1 MVKSNL
7 INYSSFS
14 KSPIIA
20 ALDIG
25 SSKICCLIAKIDKN
39 ETLSII
45 GAGFQESKGLVSGVI
60 TDMIALENSIRNCVA
75 SAEKMASVRI
85 KNIIVGFSS
94 DNINIENLNI
104 EIDLKGAVIG
114 QRDLN
119 RAYNFLSE
127 KHDMGNRSILHVIP
141 FQYSID
147 GNKGV
152 KNPIGMIGDK
162 LGVEI
167 SIISSDS
174 NTLKNLENVV
184 KHCDLE
190 IDEIVYTP
198 YASGISLLSEEEK
211 ELGVALIDMGST
223 LTTVSIFYNG
233 SILYTKSIP
242 LGGNMVTNDVSRIF
256 SLSFANAE
264 RIKIINGQLIEEL
277 ENSLSTI
284 EVDTLGEENE
294 SIEITRKDLISVIKP
309 RIFEIVNTINDIII
323 DSKYNNIIANRFVI
337 TGGASQME
345 GLLDFTSKVFGK
357 KARLAKS
364 IQINALPENM
374 KSPSFSAISSMVK
387 YSITKNNDINMKLTK
402 KNNNSDSIYAYVQK
416 FKNWFIENF
425 WFN

>member
-14 KSPIIA
+14 KSSIVA

-284 EVDTLGEENE
+284 EVDTLGEDNE

-425 WFN
+425 

>member
-284 EVDTLGEENE
+284 EVDTLGEDNE
-294 SIEITRKDLISVIKP
+294 SIEITRRDLISVIKP

-425 WFN
+425 

>member
-1 MVKSNL
+1 MVKSSFL
-7 INYSSFS
+7 NYSYFS

-85 KNIIVGFSS
+85 KKIIVGFSTE
-94 DNINIENLNI
+94 NINIENLNI
-104 EIDLKGAVIG
+104 EIDLKGAVVG
-114 QRDLN
+114 QGDLD

-127 KHDMGNRSILHVIP
+127 KHNMGNRSILHVIP

-152 KNPIGMIGDK
+152 KSPIGMFGDK

-198 YASGISLLSEEEK
+198 YATGVSLLSQEEK

-223 LTTVSIFYNG
+223 LTSVSIFYNG
-233 SILYTKSIP
+233 SILYTKSTP
-242 LGGNMVTNDVSRIF
+242 LGGNMVTNDISRIF

-284 EVDTLGEENE
+284 EVDILGEENE
-294 SIEITRKDLISVIKP
+294 SIEITRRDLISVIKP
-309 RIFEIVNTINDIII
+309 RIYEIVNTINEIII
-323 DSKYNNIIANRFVI
+323 ESKYNNVIANRVVI
-337 TGGASQME
+337 TGGTSQME

-364 IQINALPENM
+364 KQINALPENM
-374 KSPSFSAISSMVK
+374 KSPSFSAISSLVI
-387 YSITKNNDINMKLTK
+387 YSITKTNDISLNLSK
-402 KNNNSDSIYAYVQK
+402 KNKNSNNIFAYLQK
-416 FKNWFIENF
+416 AKNWFIENF
-425 WFN
+425 

>member
-75 SAEKMASVRI
+75 RAEKMASVRI

-127 KHDMGNRSILHVIP
+127 KHNMGNRSILHVIP

-190 IDEIVYTP
+190 IDEIVYSP

-294 SIEITRKDLISVIKP
+294 SIEITRRDLISVIKP

-323 DSKYNNIIANRFVI
+323 DSKYNNIIANRVVI

-387 YSITKNNDINMKLTK
+387 YSITNNNDINMKLTK

-425 WFN
+425 

>member
-1 MVKSNL
+1 MVKSSFL
-7 INYSSFS
+7 NYSYFS

-85 KNIIVGFSS
+85 KKIIVGFSTE
-94 DNINIENLNI
+94 NINIENLNI
-104 EIDLKGAVIG
+104 EIDLKGAVVG
-114 QRDLN
+114 QGDLD

-127 KHDMGNRSILHVIP
+127 KHNMGNRSILHVIP

-152 KNPIGMIGDK
+152 KSPIGMFGDK

-167 SIISSDS
+167 SVISSDS

-198 YASGISLLSEEEK
+198 YATGISLLSQEEK

-223 LTTVSIFYNG
+223 LTSVSIFYNG

-242 LGGNMVTNDVSRIF
+242 LGGNMVTNDISRIF

-284 EVDTLGEENE
+284 EVDILGEENE
-294 SIEITRKDLISVIKP
+294 SIEITRRDLISVIKP
-309 RIFEIVNTINDIII
+309 RIYEIVNTINEIII
-323 DSKYNNIIANRFVI
+323 ESKYNNVIANRVVI
-337 TGGASQME
+337 TGGTSQME

-364 IQINALPENM
+364 KQINALPENM
-374 KSPSFSAISSMVK
+374 KSPSFSAISSLVI
-387 YSITKNNDINMKLTK
+387 YSVTKTNDISLNLSK
-402 KNNNSDSIYAYVQK
+402 KNKNSNNIFAYLQK
-416 FKNWFIENF
+416 AKNWFIENF
-425 WFN
+425 

>member
-1 MVKSNL
+1 MIKSNL
-7 INYSSFS
+7 LHYSSFS

-60 TDMIALENSIRNCVA
+60 TDMLALENSIRNCVA

-85 KNIIVGFSS
+85 KKIIVGFSS
-94 DNINIENLNI
+94 GNISIENLNI

-114 QRDLN
+114 QGDLN

-127 KHDMGNRSILHVIP
+127 KHNMGNRSILHVIP

-152 KNPIGMIGDK
+152 KSPIGMIGDK

-174 NTLKNLENVV
+174 NSLKNLENVV

-198 YASGISLLSEEEK
+198 YATGLSLLSEEEK

-242 LGGNMVTNDVSRIF
+242 LGGNMVTNDISRIF

-264 RIKIINGQLIEEL
+264 RIKIINGQLIKEL

-284 EVDTLGEENE
+284 EVDILGEENE
-294 SIEITRKDLISVIKP
+294 SIEITRRDLISVIKP
-309 RIFEIVNTINDIII
+309 RIYEIVNTINEIII
-323 DSKYNNIIANRFVI
+323 DSKYNNIIANRVVI
-337 TGGASQME
+337 TGGVSQME

-364 IQINALPENM
+364 KQINALPENM
-374 KSPSFSAISSMVK
+374 KSPSFSAISSMVR
-387 YSITKNNDINMKLTK
+387 YSITKNNDINVKLSK
-402 KNNNSDSIYAYVQK
+402 KNNNSDNIYAYVKK
-416 FKNWFIENF
+416 FKSWFIENF
-425 WFN
+425 

>member
-14 KSPIIA
+14 KSPLIA

-127 KHDMGNRSILHVIP
+127 KHNMGNRSILHVIP

-190 IDEIVYTP
+190 IDEIVYSP

-294 SIEITRKDLISVIKP
+294 SIEITRRDLISVIKP

-323 DSKYNNIIANRFVI
+323 DSKYNNIIANRVVI

-387 YSITKNNDINMKLTK
+387 YSITNNNDINMKLTK

-425 WFN
+425 

>member
-127 KHDMGNRSILHVIP
+127 KHNMGNRSILHVIP

-190 IDEIVYTP
+190 IDEIVYSP

-294 SIEITRKDLISVIKP
+294 SIEITRRDLISVIKP

-323 DSKYNNIIANRFVI
+323 DSKYNNIIANRVVI

-387 YSITKNNDINMKLTK
+387 YSITNNNDINMKLTK

-425 WFN
+425 

>member
-345 GLLDFTSKVFGK
+345 GLLDFTNKVFGK
-357 KARLAKS
+357 KARIAKS
-364 IQINALPENM
+364 IQIKALPENM

-425 WFN
+425 

>member
-14 KSPIIA
+14 KSPLIA

-174 NTLKNLENVV
+174 NTLTNLENVV

-294 SIEITRKDLISVIKP
+294 SIEITRRDLISVIKP

-323 DSKYNNIIANRFVI
+323 DSKYNNIIANRVVI

-387 YSITKNNDINMKLTK
+387 YSITNNNDINMKLTK

-425 WFN
+425 

>member
-127 KHDMGNRSILHVIP
+127 KHNMGNRSILHVIP

-284 EVDTLGEENE
+284 EVDTLGEDNE
-294 SIEITRKDLISVIKP
+294 SIEITRRDLISVIKP

-323 DSKYNNIIANRFVI
+323 DSKYNNIITNRVVI

-387 YSITKNNDINMKLTK
+387 YSITKNNDINVKLTK
-402 KNNNSDSIYAYVQK
+402 KNNNSDSIYAYMQK

-425 WFN
+425 

>member
-1 MVKSNL
+1 MIKSNL
-7 INYSSFS
+7 LHYSSFS

-60 TDMIALENSIRNCVA
+60 TDMLALENSIRNCVA

-85 KNIIVGFSS
+85 KKIIVGFSS
-94 DNINIENLNI
+94 GNISIENLNI

-114 QRDLN
+114 QGDLN

-127 KHDMGNRSILHVIP
+127 KHNMGNRSILHVIP

-152 KNPIGMIGDK
+152 KSPIGMIGDK

-174 NTLKNLENVV
+174 NSLKNLENVV

-198 YASGISLLSEEEK
+198 YATGLSLLSEEEK

-223 LTTVSIFYNG
+223 LTTVSIFYSG

-242 LGGNMVTNDVSRIF
+242 LGGNMVTNDISRIF

-284 EVDTLGEENE
+284 EVDILGEENE
-294 SIEITRKDLISVIKP
+294 SIEITRRDLISVIKP
-309 RIFEIVNTINDIII
+309 RIYEIVNTINEIII
-323 DSKYNNIIANRFVI
+323 DSKYNSIIANRVVI

-364 IQINALPENM
+364 KQINALPENM
-374 KSPSFSAISSMVK
+374 KSPSFSAISSIVN
-387 YSITKNNDINMKLTK
+387 YSITKNNDINVKLSK
-402 KNNNSDSIYAYVQK
+402 KNNNSDNIYAYVKK
-416 FKNWFIENF
+416 FKSWFIENF
-425 WFN
+425 

>member
-1 MVKSNL
+1 MVKSSFL
-7 INYSSFS
+7 NYSYFS

-85 KNIIVGFSS
+85 KKIIVGFSTE
-94 DNINIENLNI
+94 NINIENLNI
-104 EIDLKGAVIG
+104 EIDLKGAVVG
-114 QRDLN
+114 QGDLD

-127 KHDMGNRSILHVIP
+127 KHNMGNRSILHVIP

-152 KNPIGMIGDK
+152 KSPIGMFGDK

-198 YASGISLLSEEEK
+198 YATGVSLLSQEEK

-223 LTTVSIFYNG
+223 LTSVSIFYNG

-242 LGGNMVTNDVSRIF
+242 LGGNMVTNDISRIF

-284 EVDTLGEENE
+284 EVDILGEENE
-294 SIEITRKDLISVIKP
+294 SIEITRRDLISVIKP
-309 RIFEIVNTINDIII
+309 RIYEIVNTINEIII
-323 DSKYNNIIANRFVI
+323 ESKYNNVIANRVVI
-337 TGGASQME
+337 TGGTSQME

-364 IQINALPENM
+364 KQINALPENM
-374 KSPSFSAISSMVK
+374 KSPSFSAITSLVI
-387 YSITKNNDINMKLTK
+387 YSITKTNDISLNLLK
-402 KNNNSDSIYAYVQK
+402 KNKNSNNIFAYLQK
-416 FKNWFIENF
+416 AKNWFIENF
-425 WFN
+425 

>member
-1 MVKSNL
+1 MVKSSFL
-7 INYSSFS
+7 NYSYFS

-85 KNIIVGFSS
+85 KKIIVGFSTE
-94 DNINIENLNI
+94 NINIENLNI
-104 EIDLKGAVIG
+104 EIDLKGAVVG
-114 QRDLN
+114 QGDLD

-127 KHDMGNRSILHVIP
+127 KHNMGNRSILHVIP

-152 KNPIGMIGDK
+152 KSPIGMFGDK

-294 SIEITRKDLISVIKP
+294 SIEITRRDLISVIKP

-323 DSKYNNIIANRFVI
+323 DSKYNNIIANRVVI

-374 KSPSFSAISSMVK
+374 KSPSFSAISSMVR
-387 YSITKNNDINMKLTK
+387 YSITKNNDINMKLIK

-425 WFN
+425 

>member
-127 KHDMGNRSILHVIP
+127 KHNMGNRSILHVIP

-174 NTLKNLENVV
+174 NTLTNLENVV

-284 EVDTLGEENE
+284 EVDTLGEDNE

-323 DSKYNNIIANRFVI
+323 DSKYNNIIANRVVI

-387 YSITKNNDINMKLTK
+387 YSITNNNDINMKLTK

-425 WFN
+425 

>member
-284 EVDTLGEENE
+284 EVDTLGEDNE

-323 DSKYNNIIANRFVI
+323 DSKYNNIIANRVVI

-374 KSPSFSAISSMVK
+374 KSPSFSAISSMVR

-425 WFN
+425 

>member
-1 MVKSNL
+1 MIKSNL

-14 KSPIIA
+14 KSPVIA

-60 TDMIALENSIRNCVA
+60 TDMLALENSIRNCVA

-85 KNIIVGFSS
+85 KKIIVGFSS
-94 DNINIENLNI
+94 GNISIENLNI

-114 QRDLN
+114 QGDLN

-127 KHDMGNRSILHVIP
+127 KHNMGNRSILHVIP

-152 KNPIGMIGDK
+152 KSPIGMIGDK

-174 NTLKNLENVV
+174 NSLKNLENVV

-198 YASGISLLSEEEK
+198 YATGLSLLSEEEK

-223 LTTVSIFYNG
+223 LTTVSIFYSG

-242 LGGNMVTNDVSRIF
+242 LGGNMVTNDISRIF

-284 EVDTLGEENE
+284 EVDILGEENE
-294 SIEITRKDLISVIKP
+294 SIEITRRDLISVIKP
-309 RIFEIVNTINDIII
+309 RIYEIVNTINEIII
-323 DSKYNNIIANRFVI
+323 DSKYNNIIANRVVI
-337 TGGASQME
+337 TGGVSQME

-364 IQINALPENM
+364 KQINALPENM
-374 KSPSFSAISSMVK
+374 KSPSFSAISSIVN
-387 YSITKNNDINMKLTK
+387 YSITKNNDINVKLSK
-402 KNNNSDSIYAYVQK
+402 KNNNSDNIYAYVKK
-416 FKNWFIENF
+416 FKSWFIENF
-425 WFN
+425 

>member
-1 MVKSNL
+1 MVKSSFL
-7 INYSSFS
+7 NYSYFS

-85 KNIIVGFSS
+85 KKIIVGFSTE
-94 DNINIENLNI
+94 NINIENLNI
-104 EIDLKGAVIG
+104 EIDLKGAVVG
-114 QRDLN
+114 QGDLD

-127 KHDMGNRSILHVIP
+127 KHNMGNRSILHVIP

-152 KNPIGMIGDK
+152 KSPIGMFGDK

-198 YASGISLLSEEEK
+198 YATGISLLSQEEK

-223 LTTVSIFYNG
+223 LTSVSIFYNG

-242 LGGNMVTNDVSRIF
+242 LGGNMVTNDISRIF

-284 EVDTLGEENE
+284 EVDILGEENE
-294 SIEITRKDLISVIKP
+294 SIEITRRDLISVIKP
-309 RIFEIVNTINDIII
+309 RIYEIVNTINEIII
-323 DSKYNNIIANRFVI
+323 ESKYNNVIANRVVI
-337 TGGASQME
+337 TGGTSQME

-364 IQINALPENM
+364 KQINALPENM
-374 KSPSFSAISSMVK
+374 KSPSFSAITSLVI
-387 YSITKNNDINMKLTK
+387 YSITKTNDISLNLLK
-402 KNNNSDSIYAYVQK
+402 KNKNSNNIFAYLQK
-416 FKNWFIENF
+416 AKNWFIENF
-425 WFN
+425 

>member
-14 KSPIIA
+14 KSSIIA

-284 EVDTLGEENE
+284 EVDTLGEDNE

-425 WFN
+425 

>member
-284 EVDTLGEENE
+284 EVDTLGEDNE

-323 DSKYNNIIANRFVI
+323 DSKYNNIIANRVVI

-345 GLLDFTSKVFGK
+345 GLLGFTSKVFGK

-425 WFN
+425 

>member
-1 MVKSNL
+1 MVKSSFL
-7 INYSSFS
+7 NYPYFS

-85 KNIIVGFSS
+85 KKIIVGFSTE
-94 DNINIENLNI
+94 NINIENLNI
-104 EIDLKGAVIG
+104 EIDLKGAIVG
-114 QRDLN
+114 QGDLD

-127 KHDMGNRSILHVIP
+127 KHNMGNRSILHVIP

-152 KNPIGMIGDK
+152 KSPIGMFGDK

-198 YASGISLLSEEEK
+198 YATGISLLSQEEK

-223 LTTVSIFYNG
+223 LTSVSIFYNG

-242 LGGNMVTNDVSRIF
+242 LGGNMVTNDISRIF

-264 RIKIINGQLIEEL
+264 RIKIINGQLIEQL

-284 EVDTLGEENE
+284 EVDILGEENE
-294 SIEITRKDLISVIKP
+294 SIEITRRDLISVIKP
-309 RIFEIVNTINDIII
+309 RIYEIVNTINEIII
-323 DSKYNNIIANRFVI
+323 ESKYNNVIANRVVI
-337 TGGASQME
+337 TGGTSQME

-364 IQINALPENM
+364 KQINALPENM
-374 KSPSFSAISSMVK
+374 KSPSFSAISSLVI
-387 YSITKNNDINMKLTK
+387 YSVTKTNDISLNLLK
-402 KNNNSDSIYAYVQK
+402 KNKNSNNIFAYLQK
-416 FKNWFIENF
+416 AKNWFIENF
-425 WFN
+425 

>member
-1 MVKSNL
+1 MIKSNL
-7 INYSSFS
+7 LHYSSFS
-14 KSPIIA
+14 KSPVIA

-60 TDMIALENSIRNCVA
+60 TDMVALENSIRNCVA

-85 KNIIVGFSS
+85 KKIIVGFSS
-94 DNINIENLNI
+94 GNISIENLNI

-114 QRDLN
+114 QGDLN

-127 KHDMGNRSILHVIP
+127 KHNMGNRSILHVIP

-152 KNPIGMIGDK
+152 KSPIGMIGDK

-174 NTLKNLENVV
+174 NSLKNLENVV

-198 YASGISLLSEEEK
+198 YATGLSLLSEEEK

-223 LTTVSIFYNG
+223 LTTVSIFYSG

-242 LGGNMVTNDVSRIF
+242 LGGNMVTNDISRIF

-284 EVDTLGEENE
+284 EVDILGEENE
-294 SIEITRKDLISVIKP
+294 SIEITRRDLISVIKP
-309 RIFEIVNTINDIII
+309 RIYEIVNTINEIII
-323 DSKYNNIIANRFVI
+323 DSKYNNIIANRVVI
-337 TGGASQME
+337 TGGVSQME

-364 IQINALPENM
+364 KQINALPENM
-374 KSPSFSAISSMVK
+374 KSPSFSAISSIVN
-387 YSITKNNDINMKLTK
+387 YSITKNNDINVKLSK
-402 KNNNSDSIYAYVQK
+402 KNNNSDNIYAYVKK
-416 FKNWFIENF
+416 FKSWFIENF
-425 WFN
+425 

>member
-256 SLSFANAE
+256 SLSFTNAE

-294 SIEITRKDLISVIKP
+294 SIEITRRDLISVIKP
-309 RIFEIVNTINDIII
+309 RIFEIVNTINEIII
-323 DSKYNNIIANRFVI
+323 DSKYNNLIANRVVI

-345 GLLDFTSKVFGK
+345 GLLGFTSKVFGK

-402 KNNNSDSIYAYVQK
+402 KNNNSISIYAYMQK
-416 FKNWFIENF
+416 LKNWFIENF
-425 WFN
+425 

>member
-1 MVKSNL
+1 MVKSSFL
-7 INYSSFS
+7 NYSYFS

-85 KNIIVGFSS
+85 KKIIVGFSTE
-94 DNINIENLNI
+94 NINIENLNI
-104 EIDLKGAVIG
+104 EIDLKGAVVG
-114 QRDLN
+114 QGDLD

-127 KHDMGNRSILHVIP
+127 KHNMGNRSILHVIP

-152 KNPIGMIGDK
+152 KSPIGMFGDK

-198 YASGISLLSEEEK
+198 YATGVSLLSQEEK

-223 LTTVSIFYNG
+223 LTSVSIFYNG
-233 SILYTKSIP
+233 SILYTKSTP
-242 LGGNMVTNDVSRIF
+242 LGGNMVTNDISRIF

-284 EVDTLGEENE
+284 EVDILGEENE
-294 SIEITRKDLISVIKP
+294 SIEITRRDLISVIKP
-309 RIFEIVNTINDIII
+309 RIYEIVNTINEIII
-323 DSKYNNIIANRFVI
+323 ESKYNNVIANRVVI
-337 TGGASQME
+337 TGGTSQME

-364 IQINALPENM
+364 KQINALPENM
-374 KSPSFSAISSMVK
+374 KSPSFSAISSLVI
-387 YSITKNNDINMKLTK
+387 YSITKTNDISLNLLK
-402 KNNNSDSIYAYVQK
+402 KNKNSNNIFAYLQK
-416 FKNWFIENF
+416 AKNWFIENF
-425 WFN
+425 